1 MKRNKQGLNENNN
14 NNNTPRGDEQNQ
26 KEDAM
31 DSSMKKR

>member
-1 MKRNKQGLNENNN
+1 MKRNKQGLNENNY
-14 NNNTPRGDEQNQ
+14 NNTPRGDEQNQ

>member
-1 MKRNKQGLNENNN
+1 MKSKQGLNENN